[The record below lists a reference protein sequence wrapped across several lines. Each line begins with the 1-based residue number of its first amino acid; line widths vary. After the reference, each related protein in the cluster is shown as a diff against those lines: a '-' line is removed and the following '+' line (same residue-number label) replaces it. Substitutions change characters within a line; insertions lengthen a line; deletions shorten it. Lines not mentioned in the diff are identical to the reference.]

1 MSIEEFPMFNENR
14 MIAANAILEILD
26 EVSMPLP
33 SDSGE
38 NNPNKEADL
47 HVLRLQNLVNL
58 YGGAKTAI
66 AIRLLKL
73 FEGGWIALSSIAK
86 ENQAKNDEEAMR
98 MVMDAVGLTGE
109 MSHFQLAQLKTF
121 LVRTLPELKRAASL
135 TEEEQIE
142 FVLGCIKENGDGLS
156 ARIERNIRNANTL
169 TAKNPTLT
177 AEQADVV
184 VQALRSGE
192 ISRELES
199 MIENKPVTPGAG
211 APKKIECRM
220 MTVSP
225 DGTTEF
231 SIRVPL
237 DMMELTE
244 RLLAKYFDIKPY

>member
-1 MSIEEFPMFNENR
+1 MSIEEFPMFHDNR
-14 MIAANAILEILD
+14 MVAARAILEILD
-26 EVSMPLP
+26 EVSLPLP

-38 NNPNKEADL
+38 NKPNLEADL
-47 HVLRLQNLVNL
+47 HVQRLQHLVNL
-58 YGGAKTAI
+58 YGGAKTAV

-135 TEEEQIE
+135 TEDEQIE
-142 FVLGCIKENGDGLS
+142 FVLGCIKENGDGFA

-177 AEQADVV
+177 KEQADVV
-184 VQALRSGE
+184 VEALRSGE
-192 ISRELES
+192 ISRDLEALV
-199 MIENKPVTPGAG
+199 ENKPVSSGDP

-220 MTVSP
+220 LTIAP

-237 DMMELTE
+237 DMMAVTE
-244 RLLAKYFDIKPY
+244 RLLARYFDIKPY